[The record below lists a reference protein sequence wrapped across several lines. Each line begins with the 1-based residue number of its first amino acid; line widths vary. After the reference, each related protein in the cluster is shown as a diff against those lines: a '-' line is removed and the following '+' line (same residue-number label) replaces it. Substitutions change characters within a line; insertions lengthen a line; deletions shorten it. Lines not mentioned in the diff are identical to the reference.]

1 MTSGLGGRHHRPGTQ
16 SKREPSPDTDID
28 TGPYWQGE
36 RVGEL
41 RLQRCDT
48 CGATVFHPRVV
59 CPRCFGGELH
69 WFTAAGTGTVYS
81 YTVTRRA
88 GEFTGEALVTRAL
101 VDLDAGVRVLAR
113 IVGADPA
120 IVRIGMRVQM
130 EVTEVGDGDLPCFR
144 PAQAPV
150 EEAPAEEAP
159 VEEA

>member
-1 MTSGLGGRHHRPGTQ
+1 VGGRHHRLETER
-16 SKREPSPDTDID
+16 KREPVTD

-41 RLQRCDT
+41 RLQRCGT

-69 WFTAAGTGTVYS
+69 WFNAAGTGTVHS
-81 YTVTRRA
+81 YTVARRA
-88 GEFTGEALVTRAL
+88 AGESTGEVPVTRAL

-120 IVRIGMRVQM
+120 SVRIGMRVQM

-144 PAQAPV
+144 PAQVPL
-150 EEAPAEEAP
+150 EEAHEEEA
-159 VEEA
+159 